1 MQLSLMSDTER
12 RQVLVEWNATS
23 TDYPRDATLQE
34 LFEQQVERDP
44 DAVAVEFDDTALT
57 YRELN
62 RCANTLAASLR
73 RLGVGHGSSVAI
85 VLERSVEMVV
95 AVVAVIKAGGAYV
108 PIDPSYPAERIR
120 LMVADTGALVVL
132 TRSGL
137 PPLDADGPAHVL
149 LDRAIDAHPG
159 DEENQSGGATATSLA
174 YIMYTSGSTGVPK
187 GVAVEQRAIV
197 RLVRN
202 TDYVDLQPT
211 DRVAHV
217 SNVSFDAATFEIWG
231 ALLNGA
237 TLVGIQRDI
246 ALSASDFA
254 GALRD
259 QRVTTMF
266 LTTAL
271 LRHVVAEVPSAF
283 RSLRTLMFGGE
294 AADPGA
300 VAEVVA
306 AGRPDRLLNAYG
318 PTESTTFAAC
328 HEVDTVPPGAVTVP
342 IGRPISNTQLYVL
355 DAAMQPVPP
364 GISGELFIGGDGLA
378 RCYWNDE
385 ALTTTR
391 FVPHPFSSRPG
402 ERLYRTGDRV
412 RQRGDGVL
420 EYLGR
425 LDHQV
430 KIRGFRVEP
439 GEVEATLRACDG
451 VREAVVQLREDGT
464 GGRRLVAYVVADA
477 AGAAQGLR
485 LRRALQ
491 EKLPDYM
498 VPSVVV
504 CLPAMPLTANGKVD
518 RDRLPAPGDASGL
531 ATGIAPSTELEQAIA
546 AIWRDVLALDHVG
559 VDDNF
564 FEIGGQSLLMA
575 RVHSRLQTTLARDV
589 SMLDLFRLPTIRSL
603 AAYLAGEQPGQ
614 VSLRGIQDR
623 AERQRS
629 RRRGPRSPRG
639 DEA

>member
-1 MQLSLMSDTER
+1 
-12 RQVLVEWNATS
+12 
-23 TDYPRDATLQE
+23 
-34 LFEQQVERDP
+34 
-44 DAVAVEFDDTALT
+44 
-57 YRELN
+57 
-62 RCANTLAASLR
+62 
-73 RLGVGHGSSVAI
+73 
-85 VLERSVEMVV
+85 
-95 AVVAVIKAGGAYV
+95 
-108 PIDPSYPAERIR
+108 
-120 LMVADTGALVVL
+120 
-132 TRSGL
+132 
-137 PPLDADGPAHVL
+137 
-149 LDRAIDAHPG
+149 
-159 DEENQSGGATATSLA
+159 
-174 YIMYTSGSTGVPK
+174 
-187 GVAVEQRAIV
+187 
-197 RLVRN
+197 
-202 TDYVDLQPT
+202 
-211 DRVAHV
+211 
-217 SNVSFDAATFEIWG
+217 
-231 ALLNGA
+231 
-237 TLVGIQRDI
+237 
-246 ALSASDFA
+246 
-254 GALRD
+254 
-259 QRVTTMF
+259 
-266 LTTAL
+266 
-271 LRHVVAEVPSAF
+271 
-283 RSLRTLMFGGE
+283 
-294 AADPGA
+294 
-300 VAEVVA
+300 
-306 AGRPDRLLNAYG
+306 LLNAYG

-491 EKLPDYM
+491 EKLPDHM

-546 AIWRDVLALDHVG
+546 VIWRDVLALDHVG